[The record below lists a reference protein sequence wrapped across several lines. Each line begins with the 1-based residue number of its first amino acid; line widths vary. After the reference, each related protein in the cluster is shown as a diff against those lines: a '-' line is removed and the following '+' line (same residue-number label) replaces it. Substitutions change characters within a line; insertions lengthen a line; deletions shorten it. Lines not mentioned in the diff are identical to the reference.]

1 MSNAPAEEHLD
12 HALSEEFA
20 GQAERIHVLKQSDA
34 HFRKLLDQNHA
45 LWKEIQQIQK
55 NIHPASDEALET
67 LEKTRLL
74 VLDEIAARLR
84 KPD

>member
-1 MSNAPAEEHLD
+1 MSDAPTEEHLD

-20 GQAERIHVLKQSDA
+20 GQGERIHTLKQSDA
-34 HFRKLLDQNHA
+34 HFRRLLEQNHE

-55 NIHPASDEALET
+55 NIQPASDEALET
-67 LEKTRLL
+67 LEKRRLL
-74 VLDEIAARLR
+74 ILDDIAARLR